1 MARLSH
7 RNILKVFDVAE
18 DGDRVFLV
26 MELARGGALWDR
38 VIAKGPLHPRLAV
51 ELVAEVAEALAVAHE
66 HGVVHRDIKPQNILL
81 TSEGL
86 PRLTDFGIAQVQDP
100 VLQQALTRTGT
111 VMGTWAFMAPEQR
124 TSARQVDPRTD
135 LYALA
140 ATLYALLKGTF
151 RPTSSAAMDDRI
163 LEGIDEGA
171 AAVIE
176 MATRYRAEERHQTA
190 TELAAALRTLAA
202 SLPAIPEDSRSAALG
217 VDPNAVSTPSFT
229 PPSPPSA
236 PPPPR
241 SSGSQTRSR
250 SRSADTHPSLE
261 PFDTSA
267 GRESS
272 GTLAAFIDEG
282 EPPVDA
288 PARPTP
294 IAEAAGE
301 RPLHLA
307 TRADPAMPA
316 RSPWRRPTAALALV
330 GAVALFWWGSTGDP
344 TVQAPTPPAGSH
356 SAQPAPPAGTTPT
369 APERPPPPEAAT
381 DPADTPPPSS
391 DAGELSA
398 SPPAA
403 GAPAPTQGTPE
414 PVAAATPEPAPT
426 ATPPEPPPDP
436 SPDVS
441 PPTPAPAEEP
451 EPAAEPEPEA
461 EPEPALVFV
470 DGDARRSCCSGTPT
484 ASASPRVEASPRGNT
499 PYWSASRG
507 GARPRSAWGCG
518 SGCFRV
524 SARD

>member
-1 MARLSH
+1 MGSGH
-7 RNILKVFDVAE
+7 RQ
-18 DGDRVFLV
+18 
-26 MELARGGALWDR
+26 
-38 VIAKGPLHPRLAV
+38 GPPHPRLAV

-140 ATLYALLKGTF
+140 ATLYALLKGTLPPDLF
-151 RPTSSAAMDDRI
+151 AAAMDDRI

-229 PPSPPSA
+229 PPSPASA

-330 GAVALFWWGSTGDP
+330 GAVALSLGVPP
-344 TVQAPTPPAGSH
+344 TRRQARRLQRAPTARSRRRQRGRHPP
-356 SAQPAPPAGTTPT
+356 PLAPPP
-369 APERPPPPEAAT
+369 PRPPPIPQIRHHH
-381 DPADTPPPSS
+381 PPMR
-391 DAGELSA
+391 A
-398 SPPAA
+398 SCPHRRLRQEPPLRRRH
-403 GAPAPTQGTPE
+403 PE

-451 EPAAEPEPEA
+451 ELLPEPAAEPEPRRNPRRPWSSSTA
-461 EPEPALVFV
+461 T
-470 DGDARRSCCSGTPT
+470 RSRSCCSGTPT
-484 ASASPRVEASPRGNT
+484 ASASP
-499 PYWSASRG
+499 WSRHPAGEYTVLVRFSGR
-507 GARPRSAWGCG
+507 AKPRSAWGCG
-518 SGCFRV
+518 SASG
-524 SARD
+524 